1 MLQKLHKVSP
11 LRLYEM
17 KMERIEPI
25 YLEENVKRDYKYGLS
40 VVMITCLSGIEIKLH
55 CLSNE
60 ILDLDSKQ
68 NSNQDQELTFKM
80 FFIHHSR
87 KTFL

>member
-1 MLQKLHKVSP
+1 
-11 LRLYEM
+11 
-17 KMERIEPI
+17 MERIETI

-55 CLSNE
+55 CPSNE

-68 NSNQDQELTFKM
+68 NSNQD
-80 FFIHHSR
+80 
-87 KTFL
+87 